1 MKTRFK
7 KYEEF
12 SPVEFLLLRER
23 LGIRRYRKNR
33 ERDEDEKKILLK
45 LALEKIREKEKEDF
59 ILLGYRRRRVKILL
73 WGLRQKYG

>member
-7 KYEEF
+7 KYEEI

-45 LALEKIREKEKEDF
+45 LALDKIKEREKEDF
-59 ILLGYRRRRVKILL
+59 IPLGYRRRRVKILP
-73 WGLRQKYG
+73 